1 MFETSDIEKLQ
12 SIIGCFEKPKFSIS
26 GQLKDNI
33 DSLIL
38 SDMWPNEVAPSLV
51 VRNDQQIAVRAKSI
65 AHSYCLHNMRGKK
78 FLDFGCGNGA
88 VVLEAC
94 KIGLAAFGY
103 DPIKQWPDD
112 VVLSQDLTYETG
124 NFTFSTDLDQI
135 LSNGPYDIIGLY
147 DVVDHIMTH
156 EEAVEALSFVRK
168 CATSNTII
176 KVRCHPWTSRHGGH
190 LYETINKAYA
200 HILLSDEEYQKH
212 AKVKVR
218 KIKRP
223 LVEYKSIF
231 EEAGFLVSNIEK
243 LSLPMEKM
251 FGTDEFARLFTTRL
265 TVDSDSLATDKT
277 WQSQV
282 LAFTFVDYVLRFR

>member
-12 SIIGCFEKPKFSIS
+12 SIIGCFENPRFSIS
-26 GQLKDNI
+26 GKLKDNI

-38 SDMWPNEVAPSLV
+38 SDLWPNEVAPSLV
-51 VRNDQQIAVRAKSI
+51 VRSEQQVAVRAKSI
-65 AHSYCLHNMRGKK
+65 AHSYGLHNMRGKK

-94 KIGLAAFGY
+94 KMGLAAFGY

-112 VVLSQDLTYETG
+112 IVLSQDLTYEAG

-147 DVVDHIMTH
+147 DVIDHIMTH

-168 CATSNTII
+168 CATPNTII

-218 KIKRP
+218 RITRP
-223 LVEYKSIF
+223 IAEYTKIF
-231 EEAGFLVSNIEK
+231 ESSGFKIANCDKLSIPTEK
-243 LSLPMEKM
+243 LFSSEYLIKAFDSRLVGNANWQSFVLPM
-251 FGTDEFARLFTTRL
+251 
-265 TVDSDSLATDKT
+265 
-277 WQSQV
+277 
-282 LAFTFVDYVLRFR
+282 TFIDYVLNVA

>member
-33 DSLIL
+33 DNLIL

-65 AHSYCLHNMRGKK
+65 AHSYGLHNMRGKK

-112 VVLSQDLTYETG
+112 VVLSQDLTYESG
-124 NFTFSTDLDQI
+124 NFALSTDLDQI

-168 CATSNTII
+168 CATPNTII

-218 KIKRP
+218 KITRP
-223 LVEYKSIF
+223 IAEYAKIFDKAGLREVHCDKSRI
-231 EEAGFLVSNIEK
+231 
-243 LSLPMEKM
+243 PMEK
-251 FGTDEFARLFTTRL
+251 LFSSEPLVRIL
-265 TVDSDSLATDKT
+265 SSKLSGDAG

-282 LAFTFVDYVLRFR
+282 LPMTFIDYTLKIA